1 MVNPEVFE
9 IFRNNLKSMLDNLE
23 AFENCKILKD
33 DIHHADQDRFID
45 LVNLST
51 VMNDFFI
58 NAKMQ
63 IVDLPESQKCCE
75 NEECEKE
82 IESDKL
88 DTMEE
93 VIKNQEM
100 HELINQIADCGIDS
114 LPISQIGKIQEC
126 FQFVQENFL
135 NNHCAG

>member
-9 IFRNNLKSMLDNLE
+9 IFRNNLKSMLENLE
-23 AFENCKILKD
+23 AFEKCEILKD

-63 IVDLPESQKCCE
+63 IVDLPESQKCRA
-75 NEECEKE
+75 NEEEKE

-88 DTMEE
+88 DNMEE
-93 VIKNQEM
+93 IIKNQEI
-100 HELINQIADCGIDS
+100 HEFINQIADCGIDS
-114 LPISQIGKIQEC
+114 IPISQIGRIQQC

-135 NNHCAG
+135 NNHCEG